1 MEIPRSKIFFR
12 IDMTSYLTSSFVK
25 TVIEGGTIS
34 SERIKY
40 IDDRHLVMFL
50 NNFDADLAK
59 YAMKT
64 YILNLKDVQLYI
76 FMKYKWSMEKIL
88 KKPVV
93 TKLFIILK
101 ELANDSVV
109 TKCMFRTEKMKDHE
123 VMMEAKN
130 KKTAERFISQLS
142 NRDR

>member
-1 MEIPRSKIFFR
+1 
-12 IDMTSYLTSSFVK
+12 MTSYLTSSFVK
-25 TVIEGGTIS
+25 TVIDGGTIS

-40 IDDRHLVMFL
+40 IDDRDLVMYL
-50 NNFDADLAK
+50 KNFDADLTK

-64 YILNLKDVQLYI
+64 YILNLKEVQLYI
-76 FMKYKWSMEKIL
+76 FMKEKWSMEKII
-88 KKPVV
+88 KKPAVI
-93 TKLFIILK
+93 KLFSVLK
-101 ELANDSVV
+101 EIANDTIV
-109 TKCMFRTEKMKDHE
+109 TKCMFRTEKMKEHE

>member
-1 MEIPRSKIFFR
+1 
-12 IDMTSYLTSSFVK
+12 MTSYLTSSFVK
-25 TVIEGGTIS
+25 TVIEGGTVS

-40 IDDRHLVMFL
+40 IDDRDLVMYMK
-50 NNFDADLAK
+50 NFDADLAK

-64 YILNLKDVQLYI
+64 YILNLKEVQLYI
-76 FMKYKWSMEKIL
+76 FMKEKWSMEKIL
-88 KKPVV
+88 KKPAVI
-93 TKLFIILK
+93 KLFSVLK
-101 ELANDSVV
+101 EITNDSVV
-109 TKCMFRTEKMKDHE
+109 TKCMFRTENMKEHE

>member
-1 MEIPRSKIFFR
+1 
-12 IDMTSYLTSSFVK
+12 MTSYLTSSFVK
-25 TVIEGGTIS
+25 TVIDGGTIS

-40 IDDRHLVMFL
+40 IDDRDLVMYL
-50 NNFDADLAK
+50 KNFDADLAK

-64 YILNLKDVQLYI
+64 YILNLKEVQLYI
-76 FMKYKWSMEKIL
+76 FMKEKWSMEKIV
-88 KKPVV
+88 KKPAVI
-93 TKLFIILK
+93 KLFSILK
-101 ELANDSVV
+101 GIANDSVV
-109 TKCMFRTEKMKDHE
+109 TKCMFRTDKMKEHE